1 MNPHHAIHKLLMPPV
16 HHITRSKKQMKDL
29 QKKYLDQLQ
38 HHLDNAQNQLTA
50 AKKAVEN
57 GKDLH

>member
-1 MNPHHAIHKLLMPPV
+1 MPPV